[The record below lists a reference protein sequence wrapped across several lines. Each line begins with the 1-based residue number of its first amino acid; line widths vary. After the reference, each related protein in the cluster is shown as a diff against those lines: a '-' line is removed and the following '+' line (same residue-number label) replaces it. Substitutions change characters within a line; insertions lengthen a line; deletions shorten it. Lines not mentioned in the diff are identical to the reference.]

1 MNIRKACTF
10 LVKIEKPLKTG
21 SITIQISN
29 ESKLHSLLNAGNLFL
44 LFLIVL
50 LTDLMCGRALFW
62 CRGLRGTVFFFVL
75 IPRGIVL
82 HQSAPSKY
90 SLFVYLLHKIVF
102 ILFVLLRVLNL
113 LTAKSLTFCCQH
125 SWKKRVT
132 EKIKIYKNCIPY
144 FDSSCQ
150 DKIRLG

>member
-62 CRGLRGTVFFFVL
+62 CLRGTVFIFLSLSHEVFHTDPLPQNIHCLFTCCTIIIFFIRLVKSL
-75 IPRGIVL
+75 EFIDNKKFNILLPTQLEKTCHWENKNIQKL
-82 HQSAPSKY
+82 Y
-90 SLFVYLLHKIVF
+90 SLF
-102 ILFVLLRVLNL
+102 LFVLSGYN
-113 LTAKSLTFCCQH
+113 
-125 SWKKRVT
+125 
-132 EKIKIYKNCIPY
+132 
-144 FDSSCQ
+144 
-150 DKIRLG
+150 